1 MTNIVNVSIKKLL
14 DYFMICIYSPSENI
28 WGGGQVYI
36 EYLCNY
42 MNDKG
47 LSTVIATSEPE
58 SFNCPTIKMKSVISK
73 KKRLLDSYS
82 FAKKLK
88 KSNIKIIVL
97 NDLSSLWLAPIFK
110 SYGIKVVALLHI
122 YLQKKTSAGLGYAP
136 FEYQLLKISSFFCD
150 KIFSVNKENV
160 DTFPVEID
168 FVGNFISPW
177 FFSDCRA
184 SKKYDLGIISRLSR
198 EKNIPLFIDLIE
210 RLNSQRVEPIKAL
223 ILGRGEEKDN
233 IIKSIAQAG
242 LEDSI
247 VLQDWV
253 DRNELPAIYDS
264 IKCFAITSH
273 HEGFATTLLEAHARG
288 VPAITT
294 KSAGFCAEFVEG
306 YEAVTG
312 ISFVPED
319 ISSSVFQRE
328 VLSLID
334 NSGSYYDDCINKAKL
349 FNEDEVL
356 GKITQDIESLINKK

>member
-1 MTNIVNVSIKKLL
+1 MIKNTS
-14 DYFMICIYSPSENI
+14 ICIYSPSENI
-28 WGGGQVYI
+28 WGGGQIYI
-36 EYLCNY
+36 ENLCRY
-42 MNDKG
+42 MNDKDFV
-47 LSTVIATSEPE
+47 TIIATSEPN
-58 SFNCPTIKMKSVISK
+58 SFSCPTITIDSVASK
-73 KKRLLDSYS
+73 AKRLSSSLAL
-82 FAKKLK
+82 AKRLK
-88 KSNIKIIVL
+88 RLGIAVIVL
-97 NDLSSLWLAPIFK
+97 NDLSSLWLAPVFK
-110 SYGIKVVALLHI
+110 LQGFKVVSLLHI
-122 YLQKKTSAGLGYAP
+122 YLQKKNAAGLGHSDA
-136 FEYQLLKISSFFCD
+136 EYHLLRFSSRFCN
-150 KIFSVNKENV
+150 KVFSVNKENLQV
-160 DTFPVEID
+160 FPVKVE
-168 FVGNFISPW
+168 FVGNFISSW
-177 FFSDCRA
+177 FFSEPRA